1 MYMRCCKII
10 VLVCLLLS
18 SWYCMMSQG
27 VAKKDIPVNIGVTHN
42 SSSRSITTLDY
53 SLNAVL
59 WQQRSGEYRALCYQA
74 FAVAKYKL
82 TEKIALH
89 RKDEM
94 PLAIITDIDE
104 TVLDNSPQQ
113 ASDILHHRTYTEANW
128 KDWTSRAEAGA
139 IPGAVAF
146 FQYAAKMGIQC
157 FYVSNRRPEEREATI
172 KNLLAAGFPHADTV
186 HVLVKDT
193 SADKEYRRAKINQRY
208 NIALLIGDNLNDFDK
223 MFYQQPS
230 YARCNLVRDNSDL
243 FGDIFIVLPN
253 AMYGDWESAIWN
265 GKKISSAAS
274 DKAKHEALYEY

>member
-1 MYMRCCKII
+1 MKYGKII
-10 VLVCLLLS
+10 LLIFLLLS
-18 SWYCMMSQG
+18 SWYCMMAQL
-27 VAKKDIPVNIGVTHN
+27 VAKKDLAATIGITHN
-42 SSSRSITTLDY
+42 SSSRSITSLDY

-74 FAVAKYKL
+74 FAIAKMKL
-82 TEKIALH
+82 TEKMALH

-94 PLAIITDIDE
+94 PLAIVTDIDE

-139 IPGAVAF
+139 LPGAVAF
-146 FQYAAKMGIQC
+146 FQYADKMGIQC
-157 FYVSNRRPEEREATI
+157 FYVSNRRPEERSATI
-172 KNLLAAGFPHADTV
+172 KNLMIAGFPQADSV
-186 HVLVKDT
+186 HVLLKDT
-193 SADKEYRRAKINQRY
+193 SSDKEYRRLQIKQHY
-208 NIALLIGDNLNDFDK
+208 NIALLVGDNLNDFDK

-230 YARCNLVRDNSDL
+230 YTRCNLVRDNSDL
-243 FGDIFIVLPN
+243 FGDVFIILPN

-265 GKKISSAAS
+265 GKKISSQES

>member
-1 MYMRCCKII
+1 MKYGKII
-10 VLVCLLLS
+10 LLIFLLLS
-18 SWYCMMSQG
+18 SWYCMMAQL
-27 VAKKDIPVNIGVTHN
+27 VAKKDPSATIGITHN
-42 SSSRSITTLDY
+42 SSSRSITSLDY

-74 FAVAKYKL
+74 FAIAKMKL
-82 TEKIALH
+82 TEKMALH

-94 PLAIITDIDE
+94 PLAIVTDIDE

-139 IPGAVAF
+139 LPGAVAF
-146 FQYAAKMGIQC
+146 FQYADKMGIQC
-157 FYVSNRRPEEREATI
+157 FYISNRRPKERTSTI
-172 KNLLAAGFPHADTV
+172 KNLLAAGFPQADSV
-186 HVLVKDT
+186 HVLLKD
-193 SADKEYRRAKINQRY
+193 SSSDKEYRRLQIKQHF

-223 MFYQQPS
+223 MFYPQPS
-230 YARCNLVRDNSDL
+230 YTRCNLVRDNSDL
-243 FGDIFIVLPN
+243 FGDVFIILPN

-265 GKKISSAAS
+265 GKKISSQES